1 MWHAVQGPVLTWSM
15 KWKRTLKRSALVVVV
30 LLLAWFQ
37 FAYWS
42 STNDCQQSVLPG
54 GERMKAIKFCEYG
67 PPNVLR
73 VEEIQKPVPKD
84 NELLVRVRTASL
96 NFIDAG
102 LVRGPSVLRFMS
114 GLRKPKFTG
123 FGRDFAGV
131 VEATGKDV
139 NEFKPGDE
147 VFGVKWGAL
156 AEYVCVRKD
165 RMALKPANITFEQA
179 GAVGLAGLTAL
190 QGLRTGKIHAGQKVL
205 INGASGG
212 VGTFAVQIA
221 KAFDTE
227 VTAVCST
234 RNLEMAQT
242 LGADH
247 VIDYTKEDFTKREE
261 RYDLI
266 FDNVN
271 NHSFSE
277 RRHVLNPGGVCVL
290 AGIGSA
296 GLHKGQLARIA
307 GNFTAAWRSRFVE
320 QKFKSY
326 VTASNQAD
334 LKFLSDLLA
343 QGKVTPFVEKTYSLD
358 QTADALRYFE
368 EGHARG
374 KLVIK
379 IAAVVTGMGEL
390 TSDEYVRATGL
401 WAAETTHS
409 IGLTREVNH

>member
-1 MWHAVQGPVLTWSM
+1 
-15 KWKRTLKRSALVVVV
+15 
-30 LLLAWFQ
+30 
-37 FAYWS
+37 
-42 STNDCQQSVLPG
+42 
-54 GERMKAIKFCEYG
+54 MKAIKFCEYG
-67 PPNVLR
+67 PPDVLKL
-73 VEEIQKPVPKD
+73 EEIEKPVPKD
-84 NELLVRVRTASL
+84 NELLVKVRAASL

-102 LVRGPSVLRFMS
+102 LVRGPSVLRLMS

-131 VEATGKDV
+131 VEAVGKDV
-139 NEFKPGDE
+139 TELKSGDE
-147 VFGVKWGAL
+147 VFGVKWGAI
-156 AEYVCVRKD
+156 AEYVCARKD
-165 RMALKPANITFEQA
+165 RVALKPANITFEQA

-190 QGLRTGKIHAGQKVL
+190 QGLQKGNIHAGQEVL

-221 KAFDTE
+221 KAFDAK

-234 RNLEMAQT
+234 RNMEIAQT

-277 RRHVLNPGGVCVL
+277 RRRLLKPGGICVL

-296 GLHKGQLARIA
+296 GLHKGQLGRIA
-307 GNFTAAWRSRFVE
+307 GNFTAAWRSRFVD
-320 QKFKSY
+320 QKFESY
-326 VTASNQAD
+326 VTKSNQAD
-334 LKFLSDLLA
+334 LKFLSDLVA
-343 QGKVTPFVEKTYSLD
+343 EGKVTPFVEKTYSLD

-379 IAAVVTGMGEL
+379 IAPAVTRAGEL
-390 TSDEYVRATGL
+390 ASDEYMPATGFGVTQTMPGVGQ
-401 WAAETTHS
+401 A
-409 IGLTREVNH
+409 REVNH